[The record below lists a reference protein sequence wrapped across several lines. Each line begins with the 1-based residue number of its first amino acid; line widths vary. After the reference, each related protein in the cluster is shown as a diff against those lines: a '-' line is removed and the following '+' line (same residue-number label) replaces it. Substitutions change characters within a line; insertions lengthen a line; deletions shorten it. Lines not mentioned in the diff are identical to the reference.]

1 MMRGLAQLAHP
12 FFFALGPEQAHRAAV
27 AALAFAPLFSPQAAS
42 DPRLAV
48 AAFGLNFG
56 NPIGM
61 AAGFDKDAEVA
72 AGLFA
77 LGFGFVE
84 VGTLTP
90 LAQDGNPQPRL
101 FRLVRDHALVNRLGF
116 NNRGFEAAHR
126 RLALHRPRGILGV
139 NIGPNKDSAD
149 RIADFVR
156 GIAAFADLA
165 SYFTINVSSPNTPGL
180 RDLQKKDALD
190 ELVARLLEARELCVT
205 RRPLLIKIAPDLDL
219 AGLDDIVAVARARRV
234 DGMIVSNTTTARP
247 PGLLEP
253 AASEAGGLSG
263 RPLFGPSTRLLAETF
278 VRVEGAFPLIGCGGV
293 DSAAAAYAKVRAG
306 ASLVQLYT
314 GLVYRG
320 PLVVEEVLSGL
331 PALLDADRLGRLGE
345 AVGVDARALAAG
357 EALTASAAGRSG
369 A

>member
-12 FFFALGPEQAHRAAV
+12 FFFALAPEQAHRAAI
-27 AALAFAPLFSPQAAS
+27 AALAWAPAFPAPAAP

-48 AAFGLNFG
+48 AAFGLNFP

-61 AAGFDKDAEVA
+61 AAGFDKDGEVA

-90 LAQDGNPQPRL
+90 RPQQGNPQPRL

-116 NNRGFEAAHR
+116 NNRGFEAAR
-126 RLALHRPRGILGV
+126 ARLAAHRPRGVLGV
-139 NIGPNKDSAD
+139 NIGPNKDSSD
-149 RIADFVR
+149 RIADFAR
-156 GIAAFADLA
+156 GIALFSDIA

-180 RDLQKKDALD
+180 RDLQKKDSLDALI
-190 ELVARLLEARELCVT
+190 ARLLEAREACAM

-219 AGLDDIVAVARARRV
+219 AGLDDIVAVARARGI

-253 AASEAGGLSG
+253 AAREAGGLSG

-278 VRVEGAFPLIGCGGV
+278 RRVEGAFPLIGCGGV

-320 PLVVEEVLSGL
+320 PLVVEEIVSGL
-331 PALLDADRLGRLGE
+331 PALLQADRCERLVE
-345 AVGVDARALAAG
+345 AVGVDAAALAAG
-357 EALTASAAGRSG
+357 DILTASGDGR
-369 A
+369 